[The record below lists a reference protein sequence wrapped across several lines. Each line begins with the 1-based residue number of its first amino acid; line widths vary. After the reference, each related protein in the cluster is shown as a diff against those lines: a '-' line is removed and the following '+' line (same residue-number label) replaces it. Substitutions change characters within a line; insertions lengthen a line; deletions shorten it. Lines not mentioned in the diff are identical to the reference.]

1 MNKPLL
7 NALLLVQVNPMVV
20 TLVNRLYH
28 NDIDNKVLHTLVLQV
43 GRQLNVD
50 SFIQTCK
57 SRLNDTIH
65 NLVFVKQYE

>member
-1 MNKPLL
+1 MVK
-7 NALLLVQVNPMVV
+7 VHPMVV

-28 NDIDNKVLHTLVLQV
+28 NDIDNKVSHTLVLQV

-65 NLVFVKQYE
+65 DLVIAKQYE